1 MFDTSTYHMGGHL
14 QVIDIKALKAIA
26 HHLKPIV
33 IIGNL
38 GLSTAVVA
46 ELNRAISDHELI
58 KVQLNIVDRKLRV
71 KLANQASQLTDA
83 KIVQQIGKVV
93 VLYRPNEGRRPA
105 LSNITRY
112 GH

>member
-1 MFDTSTYHMGGHL
+1 MGRHL
-14 QVIDIKALKAIA
+14 QVIDTKALKAIA
-26 HHLKPIV
+26 QHLKPIV

-58 KVQLNIVDRKLRV
+58 KVRLNIVDRKLRV

>member
-1 MFDTSTYHMGGHL
+1 MDK
-14 QVIDIKALKAIA
+14 KALKAIA
-26 HHLKPIV
+26 HHLNPIV
-33 IIGNL
+33 TIGNL
-38 GLSTAVVA
+38 GLSTSVIA

-58 KVQLNIVDRKLRV
+58 KVRLNIVDRKLRV
-71 KLANQASQLTDA
+71 EFVNEVSQLLDA

-93 VLYRPNEGRRPA
+93 VLYRPNEGSRPA

>member
-1 MFDTSTYHMGGHL
+1 MEK
-14 QVIDIKALKAIA
+14 QALKAIA
-26 HHLKPIV
+26 HHLNPIV
-33 IIGNL
+33 TIGNL
-38 GLSTAVVA
+38 GLSTSVIA